1 MIEVLNN
8 YLAQHKSINIPG
20 MGTLYLERVPARTD
34 FVNRQLLPPIY
45 TYRFDKYFDAPD
57 KEFFAYLANHQNIPD
72 YEAIK
77 QYNEFAYELRAKVK
91 NSEPAIWEGVGKFEK
106 DENGEIYF
114 EAGSQLKELWNPV
127 PAERVIRADRDHA
140 VLVGDRER
148 TTNEMTAFL
157 SENIYIEKASWWIYA
172 LILAALALSLIF
184 FHFYRNNWRQ
194 ESTGNQQAIPAAK

>member
-34 FVNRQLLPPIY
+34 FVNRQLLPPIF

-57 KEFFAYLANHQNIPD
+57 RDFFVYLASKKNIAD

-77 QYNEFAYELRAKVK
+77 LYTEFAFDLRAKVK
-91 NSEPAIWEGVGKFEK
+91 NGQEAIWDGVGKFGI
-106 DENGEIYF
+106 DENGEIFF
-114 EAGSQLKELWNPV
+114 EADGVLKELWSPV
-127 PAERVIRADRDHA
+127 PAERVIRAHQDHA
-140 VLVGDRER
+140 MLVGDRER
-148 TTNEMTAFL
+148 TTNEMSAYL
-157 SENIYIEKASWWIYA
+157 SENIHVEKASWWIYA

-184 FHFYRNNWRQ
+184 FHFYRNSWKQ
-194 ESTGNQQAIPAAK
+194 ESTGNQQTIPSTK